1 MRQLAAATAAAAALA
16 LAGSAAGATPDLTK
30 LALTPKQVGASYV
43 LLQRTDGHGL
53 GTRTLDL
60 CGTDNYPSEK
70 LRTSRLQ
77 VEYLRKYDRL
87 GLSNEVVTY
96 KPGGAAQA
104 MRELI
109 AHATHCPHTPIS
121 PGEQGL
127 PSLTFTIT
135 VLKDSHLLKDSLAV
149 RVRVT
154 GTVKGKKVDQISYA
168 VYQRSGNVLSGVYSY
183 VLTGAAKYGKAADQM
198 AFCLHAAEQSAL
210 DLQPATGPSA

>member
-1 MRQLAAATAAAAALA
+1 MRPLAAAAAAAAALA
-16 LAGSAAGATPDLTK
+16 FAGSAAAATPDVSK
-30 LALTPKQVGASYV
+30 LVLSAKQVGASYV

-60 CGTDNYPSEK
+60 CGTANYPSEK

-109 AHATHCPHTPIS
+109 AHATRCPHTPIS

-127 PSLTFTIT
+127 PPLTFTIT
-135 VLKDSHLLKDSLAV
+135 RVKDSRLLKNSFAV

-154 GTVKGKKVDQISYA
+154 GTVKGKKVDQTSYA
-168 VYQRSGNVLSGVYSY
+168 VYQQSGNVLSGVYSY
-183 VLTGAAKYGKAADQM
+183 VLTGAARFGKAADQM

-210 DLQPATGPSA
+210 NLKPATGPSA